1 MSARRVRIRTAL
13 LPCRLGALTYIT
25 VRGVSRS
32 FPDPVGAPL
41 HWRQNADLSGLNI
54 LTMGIFYEALQRWG
68 PPSLHASRPLQPRGG
83 GQPAGLCS
91 AARQRGSSQSPR
103 QAVLFA
109 GHASLCPPC
118 HRWVGDAK
126 RVLAMA
132 KTVVGLRLH
141 PDSAAL
147 TGVRVPDHVDVLA
160 EMACGPQAHM
170 VFSAV
175 TGGPACVLFSP
186 L

>member
-1 MSARRVRIRTAL
+1 MPASRLLQPLSGEDRPASEAL
-13 LPCRLGALTYIT
+13 LGSEARANRRTKLCFPLG
-25 VRGVSRS
+25 
-32 FPDPVGAPL
+32 
-41 HWRQNADLSGLNI
+41 
-54 LTMGIFYEALQRWG
+54 M
-68 PPSLHASRPLQPRGG
+68 
-83 GQPAGLCS
+83 
-91 AARQRGSSQSPR
+91 
-103 QAVLFA
+103 
-109 GHASLCPPC
+109 PPC
-118 HRWVGDAK
+118 APHTCRWVGDAK

-160 EMACGPQAHM
+160 EMACGAQAHM